1 MADRGA
7 AEPLVSL
14 RDAAA
19 RLGVSPEALRQ
30 QIGKG
35 RLPAIRETT
44 GRRRYLIPESA
55 LADLARG
62 SDVDGPPGDVVSLR
76 IVGEG
81 ELPVEAVEDLLALMR
96 SQFGALREERDR
108 LLGDLGRLQ
117 GDLDAAEVRNAALE
131 GQIQQL
137 RAKLAAAPAFFL
149 ARLAAVEQDWTDSL

>member
-1 MADRGA
+1 VADRGGGEA
-7 AEPLVSL
+7 LVSL

-35 RLPAIRETT
+35 RLPAIRETS
-44 GRRRYLIPESA
+44 GRRRYLIPESTV
-55 LADLARG
+55 ADLARG
-62 SDVDGPPGDVVSLR
+62 SDVDGQAGEVVSLR

-81 ELPVEAVEDLLALMR
+81 ELPVEAVEDLLGLMR
-96 SQFGALREERDR
+96 TQFGALREERDR
-108 LLGDLGRLQ
+108 LLGELGRLQ
-117 GDLDAAEVRNAALE
+117 GDLDAAEVRTAALE

-149 ARLAAVEQDWTDSL
+149 ARLAAVEQDWSDTL